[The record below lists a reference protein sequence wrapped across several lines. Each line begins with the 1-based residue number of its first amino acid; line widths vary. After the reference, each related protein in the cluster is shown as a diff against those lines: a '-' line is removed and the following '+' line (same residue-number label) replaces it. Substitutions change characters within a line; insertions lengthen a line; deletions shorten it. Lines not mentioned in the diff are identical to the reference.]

1 MADETGNSTSAAAP
15 AVVKE
20 TKAQKVE
27 RLKREKN
34 PWESWDDVVGYS
46 KQGRESV
53 AADWSGTYF
62 KWWGIYT
69 QGDGVGVTGG
79 KGGEGLVSDYFMM
92 RIGIVNGKLTSS
104 QLREIADITQ
114 KHARGIADVTTRQCI
129 QLHWLTIES
138 LPEIVERLTAI
149 GLSPKGACGD
159 VVRNV
164 TGCPMAGLD
173 GHELLDASPLANKIS
188 AELTGNPEFVNL
200 PRKFKITVTGCP
212 IWCSYPEINDVA
224 LTALKRVKDGKE
236 EIGYSLR
243 IGGGL
248 STEPHI
254 SVRMNAFIPQD
265 KAFDAVKAVCEIYR
279 EQDVLR
285 ENRGRARIKY
295 LFMKHGWTAESML
308 TAIEERLGY
317 KFDPQPEGAEA
328 GDLYRDH
335 VGVNPQKE
343 AGLNSVGVTVIN
355 GRMNP
360 EQMLAFAEL
369 AEKYG
374 NGEVRTTIGQNVILV
389 NIPSANVQ
397 AVVEGVSKTGFQ
409 VEPKSFYRGAVACT
423 GTEFCKLAITETK
436 AFNKWLVS
444 ELEERLPEF
453 DQQFRLHVTGCTN
466 SCGQGWI
473 ADIGLEGKKIKKD
486 GVMVDAFYFMVGGSV
501 GGEYAGIARQIG
513 YRAAATDCPE
523 AIERLLRGYLKG
535 RGDGESLR
543 SYFRRTS
550 DDELRTQLNGAEVAA
565 VERDMTKKE
574 ALPSA

>member
-1 MADETGNSTSAAAP
+1 MADGNESAAAP
-15 AVVKE
+15 VVVKE

-34 PWESWDDVVGYS
+34 PWESWSDVEGYA
-46 KQGRESV
+46 KAGRESV
-53 AADWSGTYF
+53 AAEWSGMYF

-79 KGGEGLVSDYFMM
+79 TGGEGKVSDYFMM
-92 RIGIVNGKLTSS
+92 RIGIVNGKLTTS
-104 QLREIADITQ
+104 QMREIADITA
-114 KHARGIADVTTRQCI
+114 KYARGIADVTTRQCI

-138 LPEIVERLTAI
+138 LPEIVDRLTAI

-164 TGCPMAGLD
+164 TGCPLAGID
-173 GHELLDASPLANKIS
+173 KHELLDASPLAKKIS

-200 PRKFKITVTGCP
+200 PRKFKVTVSGCP

-265 KAFDAVKAVCEIYR
+265 KAYEAVKAVCEIYR

-308 TAIEERLGY
+308 AAIEERMGY
-317 KFDPQPEGAEA
+317 KFDACPEGPAS
-328 GDLYRDH
+328 GDVHRDH

-360 EQMLAFAEL
+360 QQMLTLAEL
-369 AEKYG
+369 AEQYG
-374 NGEVRTTIGQNVILV
+374 SGELRTTIGQNMILV
-389 NIPSANVQ
+389 NVPSASVQ
-397 AVVEGVSKTGFQ
+397 AVVEGVNELGFQ
-409 VEPKSFYRGAVACT
+409 VEPTSFFRGAVACT

-473 ADIGLEGKKIKKD
+473 ADIGLEGKKMKVD

-535 RGDGESLR
+535 RGEGESLR

-550 DDELRTQLNGAEVAA
+550 DDDLRAQLNGAEIEAI
-565 VERDMTKKE
+565 ERDMTKVGTGH
-574 ALPSA
+574 APDA